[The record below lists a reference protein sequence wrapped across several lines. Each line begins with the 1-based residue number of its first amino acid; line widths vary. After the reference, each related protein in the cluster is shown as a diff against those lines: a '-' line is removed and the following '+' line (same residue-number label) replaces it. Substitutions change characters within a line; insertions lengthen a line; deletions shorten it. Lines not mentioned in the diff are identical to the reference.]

1 MRCARALAA
10 GFSAGPA
17 FWGGAAGA
25 FAFLRA
31 GAFAA
36 ARFFAT
42 GAFFAAGAFFFAGV
56 LPDTVVF
63 FRVAGARVLL
73 FFAVVFFFVAMC
85 RAPYRTLGNTE
96 AVLYLL
102 VSMSDARLEQFKK
115 MVADFPDSPMS
126 HFSLGK
132 LYLER
137 RQYADAAAALESAVR
152 LDPVYAAALV
162 ALGDAWAGAGEPAK
176 AREVLGRA
184 REHALAQGHPG
195 LAEEIDERLA
205 DLE

>member
-1 MRCARALAA
+1 M
-10 GFSAGPA
+10 
-17 FWGGAAGA
+17 
-25 FAFLRA
+25 A

-36 ARFFAT
+36 D
-42 GAFFAAGAFFFAGV
+42 FFAAGAFFFAGV
-56 LPDTVVF
+56 LPDTVF
-63 FRVAGARVLL
+63 FRAAGARVVV

-85 RAPYRTLGNTE
+85 GAPYRTLGNTE

-115 MVADFPDSPMS
+115 MVVDFPDSPMS

-137 RQYADAAAALESAVR
+137 RQYPEAAQALESAVR
-152 LDPVYAAALV
+152 LDPTYAAAMV
-162 ALGDAWAGAGEPAK
+162 ALGDAWAGAGESDK

-195 LAEEIDERLA
+195 LAEEIDERIA
-205 DLE
+205 DLS